1 MDTLTPVQ
9 QQRLEARRRR
19 FTSPGFYLKG
29 IVLLGFLL
37 IPLLIP
43 SFRVMDVM
51 AKIMIFTILVASFDI
66 ILGYT
71 GLLSLGHSMFFGI
84 GAYAVAVILYNAAS
98 PQWYHLL
105 LAAGAALVL
114 SASLALIISLFT
126 LRVKAIFFAFMTL
139 AMAEFARI
147 LAITWYGLTL
157 GDNGI
162 SFELPGVLNVA
173 WSGGT
178 VFNAVLN
185 GRLMTYYLILVAAVL
200 LLAGMLRF
208 VHSPLGRVLQSIRE
222 NEQRTTA
229 LGNKPFAYQCLSIV
243 FGSVIASL
251 SGILFAMWLRFV
263 APDPV
268 LGIET
273 VMLTVLLMVIIGGM
287 GTIYGSLIGAA
298 FVKIAE
304 TWLPDLQNLV
314 AAVLPEMESAH
325 RLAERWVLYFGILFV
340 LVVFFFPKGFA
351 GTFRD
356 RFMKGSH

>member
-1 MDTLTPVQ
+1 MDALTPVQ
-9 QQRLEARRRR
+9 QQRLQRKKSR
-19 FTSPGFYLKG
+19 FVNPGFFMKG
-29 IVLLGFLL
+29 IVLLCFLL

-71 GLLSLGHSMFFGI
+71 GLLSLGHSMFFGL
-84 GAYAVAVILYNAAS
+84 GAYSVAIVLYNAAS

-105 LAAGAALVL
+105 VATVLALIL

-147 LAITWYGLTL
+147 LAITWYDLTL

-162 SFELPGVLNVA
+162 SFELPGIFNVG
-173 WSGGT
+173 WSNGLL
-178 VFNAVLN
+178 VNAAFN
-185 GRLMTYYLILVAAVL
+185 GRLMTYYLILAVAVL
-200 LLAGMLRF
+200 LMGLMLRF
-208 VHSPLGRVLQSIRE
+208 VNSPLGRVLQSIRE

-243 FGSVIASL
+243 FGSMIASL
-251 SGILFAMWLRFV
+251 AGILFAMWLRFV

-287 GTIYGSLIGAA
+287 GSIYGSLIGAA

-314 AAVLPEMESAH
+314 AAVLPELETAH
-325 RLAERWVLYFGILFV
+325 RLAERWVLYFGVLFV

-351 GTFRD
+351 GAFRE
-356 RFMKGSH
+356 RFVKRG